1 MSQVNAMVNKLLTDV
16 SNKYTITNPI
26 SDLVL
31 PLIKVKQSTGLIG
44 SYGYNHIRQEND
56 LMGGKGKA
64 RQVDTAD
71 RKIDQV
77 YRVTPHGLSDI
88 VTEDDYANVEEP
100 FDAEIDT
107 TESLTSLVLIN
118 KEILCRNIMLSSTL
132 IPSFVTLAAADKF
145 SASTS
150 KPLDTFTLA
159 AKTILDNSGAVANAC
174 AMSYAVF
181 LYLRKHPD
189 LLRALG
195 YADARPGMLSIEEV
209 KNALGLEYLFVS
221 DAMVNTAKHGQAA
234 VNQQIWGSDLVVYH
248 RAPTAGKNQI
258 CLGYQFKKIGKENRL
273 VYRNPIGNPP
283 EATEVIVKDDYGY
296 EIVNGGAGY
305 RILSAI

>member
-26 SDLVL
+26 ADLVL
-31 PLIKVKQSTGLIG
+31 PLIKVKQSTGIIG

-71 RKIDQV
+71 RKMDQT

-100 FDAEIDT
+100 FDAEIDA

-118 KEILCRNIMLSSTL
+118 KEILCRNVLLSPTL
-132 IPSFVTLAAADKF
+132 IPASVTLAGGDKF
-145 SASTS
+145 SAATS
-150 KPLDTFTLA
+150 KPLDVFATAFQ
-159 AKTILDNSGAVANAC
+159 TILNNSGAVANAA

-181 LYLRKHPD
+181 LQLRKHPD

-209 KNALGLEYLFVS
+209 RDALGLQYLFVS
-221 DAMVNTAKHGQAA
+221 DAMVNTAKHGQPA
-234 VNQQIWGSDLVVYH
+234 VNQQIWGADIAVYH
-248 RAPTAGKNQI
+248 RAATAGKNQI

-273 VYRNPIGNPP
+273 VYRNPVGNPP

-296 EIVNGGAGY
+296 EVVNGGAGY
-305 RILSAI
+305 RILASI